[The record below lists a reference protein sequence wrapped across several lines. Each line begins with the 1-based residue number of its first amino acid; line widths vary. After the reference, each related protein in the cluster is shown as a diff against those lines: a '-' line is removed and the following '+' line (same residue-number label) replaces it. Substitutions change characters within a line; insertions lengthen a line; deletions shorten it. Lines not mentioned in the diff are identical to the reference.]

1 MRLNN
6 NNYNNRILRYG
17 SNIWYF
23 GEGMLGPLFAVFTER
38 IGGNIFDITWAWST
52 YLIITGIM
60 HIIVGKVIDGKDSK
74 AKVMVL
80 GYALNALF
88 TFGYL
93 LVSSP
98 WHLFIVQAGLGVA
111 ASLGTPTWNALYA
124 KYENKKHDTFEWGLA
139 VGQAQIIT
147 GLAIITGGF
156 IVSYLS
162 FSTLFIT
169 MGTIQIIATLY
180 QSKILS
186 KR

>member
-80 GYALNALF
+80 GYALNAIF

-93 LVSSP
+93 LVSAP
-98 WHLFIVQAGLGVA
+98 WHLFIIQAGLGLA
-111 ASLGTPTWNALYA
+111 LAMSSPTWLALYA
-124 KYENKKHDTFEWGLA
+124 KHEDRRHDGFEWGLA
-139 VGQAQIIT
+139 GGMAQIIT
-147 GLAIITGGF
+147 GVAIVIGGY
-156 IVSYLS
+156 IVSYGS
-162 FSTLFIT
+162 FTALFVI
-169 MGTIQIIATLY
+169 MGVIQSIATIY
-180 QSKILS
+180 QAQILR
-186 KR
+186 KK